1 MSATM
6 RTLNSVAVCGRR
18 NESNSFTSSSSSS
31 SRRGA
36 RIQRS
41 SQRSRRQNA
50 GCSSS
55 SSSPSGQTTSSN
67 NQQILRDV
75 TKKLRDCVK
84 RKAPSSAVDL
94 LVSLG
99 RDHGIEPDARAA
111 STCIAACIAGRD
123 LDMAEKVF
131 EQVFEG
137 GVCEPDEIAV
147 VELVKGYLTIGR
159 ENVPLWQKATSL
171 CAKMTNEY
179 GITRTAVTY
188 NVLLQCC
195 ANTNDFE
202 RAEEIIDTMYD
213 EEVAP
218 SPETFKAVE
227 KRRSIRSYAKK
238 VLM

>member
-1 MSATM
+1 MSK
-6 RTLNSVAVCGRR
+6 LNSVAVWRQLQR
-18 NESNSFTSSSSSS
+18 NESNSFTSSSSS

-41 SQRSRRQNA
+41 RTTT
-50 GCSSS
+50 
-55 SSSPSGQTTSSN
+55 TTSSSDTTISNQN
-67 NQQILRDV
+67 NQEILREV

-137 GVCEPDEIAV
+137 GVCEA
-147 VELVKGYLTIGR
+147 G
-159 ENVPLWQKATSL
+159 
-171 CAKMTNEY
+171 
-179 GITRTAVTY
+179 
-188 NVLLQCC
+188 
-195 ANTNDFE
+195 
-202 RAEEIIDTMYD
+202 
-213 EEVAP
+213 
-218 SPETFKAVE
+218 
-227 KRRSIRSYAKK
+227 
-238 VLM
+238 

>member
-6 RTLNSVAVCGRR
+6 SKLNSVVAVWRR

-41 SQRSRRQNA
+41 RTTT
-50 GCSSS
+50 
-55 SSSPSGQTTSSN
+55 TTSSSDTTISNQN
-67 NQQILRDV
+67 NQEILREV

-159 ENVPLWQKATSL
+159 ENMPLWQKATSL

>member
-6 RTLNSVAVCGRR
+6 SRLNAVAVWGRR

-41 SQRSRRQNA
+41 SRSRRQNA

-55 SSSPSGQTTSSN
+55 SSSPSGQTTSS

-147 VELVKGYLTIGR
+147 AELVKGYLTIGR

>member
-6 RTLNSVAVCGRR
+6 STLNSVAVWRR

-41 SQRSRRQNA
+41 SRSRRQNA

-55 SSSPSGQTTSSN
+55 SSSPSGQTTSS

-159 ENVPLWQKATSL
+159 ENMPLWQKATSL

>member
-6 RTLNSVAVCGRR
+6 SKLNSVAVWLQLQR
-18 NESNSFTSSSSSS
+18 NESNSFTSSSSS

-41 SQRSRRQNA
+41 RTTT
-50 GCSSS
+50 
-55 SSSPSGQTTSSN
+55 TTSSSDTTISNQN
-67 NQQILRDV
+67 NQEILREV

>member
-6 RTLNSVAVCGRR
+6 SKLNYVVAVWRR

-55 SSSPSGQTTSSN
+55 SSSPSGQTTSS

>member
-6 RTLNSVAVCGRR
+6 SKLNSVAVWRQLQR
-18 NESNSFTSSSSSS
+18 NESNSFTSSSSS

-41 SQRSRRQNA
+41 SHSRRQNT
-50 GCSSS
+50 CSSS
-55 SSSPSGQTTSSN
+55 SSSSSSETTTSSN
-67 NQQILRDV
+67 QILRDV

-159 ENVPLWQKATSL
+159 ENMPLWQKATSL

>member
-6 RTLNSVAVCGRR
+6 STLNSVAVWRR

-41 SQRSRRQNA
+41 SRSRKQNA

-55 SSSPSGQTTSSN
+55 SSSPSGQTTSF

-147 VELVKGYLTIGR
+147 AELVKGYLTIGR

>member
-6 RTLNSVAVCGRR
+6 SSKLNSVVAVWRR

-41 SQRSRRQNA
+41 SHSRRQNT
-50 GCSSS
+50 CSSS
-55 SSSPSGQTTSSN
+55 SSSSSETTSSN
-67 NQQILRDV
+67 QILRDV

-227 KRRSIRSYAKK
+227 RRRSIRSYAKK

>member
-6 RTLNSVAVCGRR
+6 SKLNSVAVWRQLQR
-18 NESNSFTSSSSSS
+18 NESNSFTSSSSS

-41 SQRSRRQNA
+41 RTTT
-50 GCSSS
+50 
-55 SSSPSGQTTSSN
+55 TTSSSDTTISNQN
-67 NQQILRDV
+67 NQEILREV

-159 ENVPLWQKATSL
+159 ENMPLWQKATSL

>member
-6 RTLNSVAVCGRR
+6 SSKLNSVVAVWRR

-31 SRRGA
+31 SRIYGA

-41 SQRSRRQNA
+41 SQKSRRQNT
-50 GCSSS
+50 CSSS
-55 SSSPSGQTTSSN
+55 SSSSSETTSSN
-67 NQQILRDV
+67 QILRDV

-159 ENVPLWQKATSL
+159 ENVPLWQKAKSL
-171 CAKMTNEY
+171 CGKMTNEY

>member
-6 RTLNSVAVCGRR
+6 SKLNSVAVWRQLQR
-18 NESNSFTSSSSSS
+18 NESNSFTSSSSS

-41 SQRSRRQNA
+41 SHSRRQNT
-50 GCSSS
+50 CSSS
-55 SSSPSGQTTSSN
+55 SSSSSSETTTSSN
-67 NQQILRDV
+67 QILRDV

-147 VELVKGYLTIGR
+147 AELVKGYLTIGR

>member
-6 RTLNSVAVCGRR
+6 STLNSVAVWR

-55 SSSPSGQTTSSN
+55 SSSPSGQTTSS

>member
-6 RTLNSVAVCGRR
+6 SKLNSVAVWRQLQR
-18 NESNSFTSSSSSS
+18 NESNSFTSSSSS

-41 SQRSRRQNA
+41 RTTT
-50 GCSSS
+50 
-55 SSSPSGQTTSSN
+55 TTSSSDTTISNQN
-67 NQQILRDV
+67 NQEILREV

-227 KRRSIRSYAKK
+227 RRRSIRSYAKK

>member
-6 RTLNSVAVCGRR
+6 SKSNSVVAVWRR

-31 SRRGA
+31 SRIYGA

-41 SQRSRRQNA
+41 SQKSRRQNT
-50 GCSSS
+50 CSSS
-55 SSSPSGQTTSSN
+55 SSSSSETTSSK
-67 NQQILRDV
+67 QILRDV

>member
-6 RTLNSVAVCGRR
+6 STLNSVAVWRR

-41 SQRSRRQNA
+41 SQSSRRQNA

-55 SSSPSGQTTSSN
+55 SSSPSGQTTSS

>member
-6 RTLNSVAVCGRR
+6 STLNAVAVRRR

-41 SQRSRRQNA
+41 SRSRRQNA

-55 SSSPSGQTTSSN
+55 SSSPSGQTTSS

>member
-6 RTLNSVAVCGRR
+6 STLNAVAVCRR

-41 SQRSRRQNA
+41 SRSRRQNA

-55 SSSPSGQTTSSN
+55 SSSPSGQTTSS

-147 VELVKGYLTIGR
+147 AELVKGYLTIGR

>member
-6 RTLNSVAVCGRR
+6 STLNAVAVWRR

-55 SSSPSGQTTSSN
+55 SSSPSGQTTSS

-137 GVCEPDEIAV
+137 GVCKPDEIAV
-147 VELVKGYLTIGR
+147 VELVKGYLTIGS
-159 ENVPLWQKATSL
+159 ENMPLWQKATSL

>member
-6 RTLNSVAVCGRR
+6 STLNAVAVWRR

-31 SRRGA
+31 SRIYGA

-55 SSSPSGQTTSSN
+55 SSSPSGQTTSS

>member
-6 RTLNSVAVCGRR
+6 STLNAVAVWRR

-31 SRRGA
+31 SRIYGA

-41 SQRSRRQNA
+41 SQKSRRQNT
-50 GCSSS
+50 CSSS
-55 SSSPSGQTTSSN
+55 SSSSSETTSSN
-67 NQQILRDV
+67 QILRDV

>member
-1 MSATM
+1 MSATTS
-6 RTLNSVAVCGRR
+6 RLNAVAAWR

-41 SQRSRRQNA
+41 SRSRRQNA

-55 SSSPSGQTTSSN
+55 SSSPSGQTTSF

-147 VELVKGYLTIGR
+147 AELVKGYLTIGR

>member
-6 RTLNSVAVCGRR
+6 SKLNSVAVWRR

-41 SQRSRRQNA
+41 SNSRRQNT
-50 GCSSS
+50 CSSS
-55 SSSPSGQTTSSN
+55 SSSSSETTTSS

>member
-6 RTLNSVAVCGRR
+6 STLNAVAVWRR

-41 SQRSRRQNA
+41 SQSSRRQNA

-55 SSSPSGQTTSSN
+55 SSSPSGQTTSS

-147 VELVKGYLTIGR
+147 AELVKGYLTIGR

>member
-1 MSATM
+1 M
-6 RTLNSVAVCGRR
+6 
-18 NESNSFTSSSSSS
+18 
-31 SRRGA
+31 
-36 RIQRS
+36 
-41 SQRSRRQNA
+41 
-50 GCSSS
+50 
-55 SSSPSGQTTSSN
+55 
-67 NQQILRDV
+67 

-137 GVCEPDEIAV
+137 GVCTPDEIAV

-159 ENVPLWQKATSL
+159 ENMPLWQKATSL

>member
-6 RTLNSVAVCGRR
+6 SKLNSVAVWRR

-41 SQRSRRQNA
+41 SHSRRQNT
-50 GCSSS
+50 CSSS
-55 SSSPSGQTTSSN
+55 SSSSSSETTTSSN
-67 NQQILRDV
+67 QILRDV

-159 ENVPLWQKATSL
+159 ENMPLWQKATSL

>member
-6 RTLNSVAVCGRR
+6 STLNAVAVWRR

-41 SQRSRRQNA
+41 SRSRRQNA

-55 SSSPSGQTTSSN
+55 SSSPSGQTTSF

-147 VELVKGYLTIGR
+147 AELVKGYLTIGR

>member
-6 RTLNSVAVCGRR
+6 STLNAVAVWRR

-41 SQRSRRQNA
+41 SRSRRQNA

-55 SSSPSGQTTSSN
+55 SSSPSGQTTSS

-147 VELVKGYLTIGR
+147 AELVKGYLTIGR

>member
-6 RTLNSVAVCGRR
+6 SSKLNSVVAVWRR

-55 SSSPSGQTTSSN
+55 SSSPSGQTTSS

>member
-6 RTLNSVAVCGRR
+6 STLNSVAVWRR

-41 SQRSRRQNA
+41 SRSRRQNA

-55 SSSPSGQTTSSN
+55 SSSPSGQTTSS

>member
-6 RTLNSVAVCGRR
+6 SKLNSVAVWRQLQR
-18 NESNSFTSSSSSS
+18 NESNSFTSSSSS

-41 SQRSRRQNA
+41 SHSRRQNT
-50 GCSSS
+50 CSSS
-55 SSSPSGQTTSSN
+55 SSSSSSETTTSSN
-67 NQQILRDV
+67 QILRDV

>member
-6 RTLNSVAVCGRR
+6 SKLNSVAVWRQLQR
-18 NESNSFTSSSSSS
+18 NESNSFTSSSSS

-41 SQRSRRQNA
+41 SHSRRQNT
-50 GCSSS
+50 CSSS
-55 SSSPSGQTTSSN
+55 SSSSSSETTTSSN
-67 NQQILRDV
+67 QILRDV

-137 GVCEPDEIAV
+137 GVCKPDEIAV

-159 ENVPLWQKATSL
+159 ENMPLWQKATSL
-171 CAKMTNEY
+171 CARMTNEY

>member
-6 RTLNSVAVCGRR
+6 STLNAVAVWGRR
-18 NESNSFTSSSSSS
+18 NESNFTSSSSSS

-41 SQRSRRQNA
+41 SRSRRQNA

-55 SSSPSGQTTSSN
+55 SSSPSGQTTSS

-147 VELVKGYLTIGR
+147 AELVKGYLTIGR

>member
-6 RTLNSVAVCGRR
+6 SKLNSVAVWRQLQR
-18 NESNSFTSSSSSS
+18 NESNSFTSSSSS

-41 SQRSRRQNA
+41 RTTTT
-50 GCSSS
+50 SSS
-55 SSSPSGQTTSSN
+55 SDTTISNQN
-67 NQQILRDV
+67 NQEILREV

-159 ENVPLWQKATSL
+159 ENMPLWQKATSL

>member
-6 RTLNSVAVCGRR
+6 STLNAVAVWGR

-31 SRRGA
+31 SRIYGA

-41 SQRSRRQNA
+41 SQKSRRQNT
-50 GCSSS
+50 CSSS
-55 SSSPSGQTTSSN
+55 SSSSSETTSSN
-67 NQQILRDV
+67 QILRDV

-227 KRRSIRSYAKK
+227 RRRSIRSYAKK

>member
-1 MSATM
+1 MSKSRPAM
-6 RTLNSVAVCGRR
+6 HAAMHVDAARASGSIPWSLPKD
-18 NESNSFTSSSSSS
+18 TSKSTADD
-31 SRRGA
+31 GA
-36 RIQRS
+36 
-41 SQRSRRQNA
+41 
-50 GCSSS
+50 
-55 SSSPSGQTTSSN
+55 
-67 NQQILRDV
+67 
-75 TKKLRDCVK
+75 
-84 RKAPSSAVDL
+84 L

>member
-6 RTLNSVAVCGRR
+6 SKLNSVAVWRQLQR
-18 NESNSFTSSSSSS
+18 NESNSFTSSSSS

-41 SQRSRRQNA
+41 RTTT
-50 GCSSS
+50 
-55 SSSPSGQTTSSN
+55 TTSSDTTISNQN
-67 NQQILRDV
+67 NQEILREV

-137 GVCEPDEIAV
+137 GVCKPDEIAV

-159 ENVPLWQKATSL
+159 ENMPLWQKATSL

>member
-6 RTLNSVAVCGRR
+6 STLNAVAVWRR

-55 SSSPSGQTTSSN
+55 SSSPSGQTTSSK

>member
-6 RTLNSVAVCGRR
+6 SKLNSVAVWRQLQR
-18 NESNSFTSSSSSS
+18 NESNSFTSSSSS

-41 SQRSRRQNA
+41 RTTT
-50 GCSSS
+50 
-55 SSSPSGQTTSSN
+55 TTSSSDTTISNQN
-67 NQQILRDV
+67 NQEILREV